1 MPLESILFPNIMRF
15 NANIDPDVFARIKA
29 VKKLHEYLE
38 KEPIA
43 EEKAHARSRVD
54 FVAKYNSKTISK
66 TAMITILSGW
76 NLFSMYV
83 RGSIHGLDI
92 REHKSNDYAF
102 FVCLAFYLS
111 CIFQLI
117 SITSLSSTTYKHK
130 MQMRNADDFINQRSI
145 DYRAII
151 TAIEKLTEKPIEI
164 SAEYICLITSNIVTN
179 PVCIYRK
186 TGNEKIEGVFNR
198 DALGAWLRDRNNV
211 IPQTNETFD
220 EKLHE
225 IRFEGA
231 ILMGLKNFI
240 LSEIDKYEKHCL
252 NGIAVQKVDD
262 HAAVEE
268 TFQSA
273 LTV

>member
-1 MPLESILFPNIMRF
+1 MPLKSMLFPNIMRF
-15 NANIDPDVFARIKA
+15 NSSIDPNILERIKS
-29 VKKLHEYLE
+29 VRKLREYLE
-38 KEPIA
+38 KEPTA
-43 EEKAHARSRVD
+43 EEKAHARARVD
-54 FVAKYNSKTISK
+54 FVAQYNSKTISK
-66 TAMITILSGW
+66 TAIITILSAW

-130 MQMRNADDFINQRSI
+130 IQMRNADDFINQRSI
-145 DYRAII
+145 DYRAVI

-164 SAEYICLITSNIVTN
+164 SAEYICLITSNIATN
-179 PVCIYRK
+179 PVCIYR
-186 TGNEKIEGVFNR
+186 TAGNEKIEGVFNR

-225 IRFEGA
+225 IRFEDA
-231 ILMGLKNFI
+231 ILVGLKNFI
-240 LSEIDKYEKHCL
+240 LLEIDKYKKHCL
-252 NGIAVQKVDD
+252 SDVVAQQADD
-262 HAAVEE
+262 YAASKMA
-268 TFQSA
+268 TSA
-273 LTV
+273 